1 MPTRKTKNA
10 GKKPCTHLA
19 GEFFVAAELS
29 RRGYNVALTLGNA
42 KKVDLIV
49 ENDGK
54 TVPIQVKALAL
65 KKSAGWPLKPE
76 QHYDKS
82 IVFVLVTLGVPGSLP
97 EYFIMSGEA
106 VERARRD
113 YTNRGILNVS
123 KVRDFKDIW
132 KLIEARIG

>member
-1 MPTRKTKNA
+1 MLARRTKRA

-54 TVPIQVKALAL
+54 TIPIQVKALAAR
-65 KKSAGWPLKPE
+65 KKVGWPLKVD
-76 QHYDKS
+76 QHYDEKL
-82 IVFVLVTLGVPGSLP
+82 VFVLVILGAPGTLP
-97 EYFIMSGEA
+97 EYFILSGES
-106 VERARRD
+106 VEQFRKDYKTRA
-113 YTNRGILNVS
+113 ILDISVV
-123 KVRDFKDIW
+123 KGFKDYW
-132 KLIEARIG
+132 TLIEERIG